1 MSEFMFIIPSDWTR
15 ISQELI
21 DAVGGTSV
29 VAGWVNTSDI
39 VTLRNA
45 LREAGGP
52 EYISE
57 AAFFDGEI
65 LVVR

>member
-1 MSEFMFIIPSDWTR
+1 MSEFIFIIPPDWTR
-15 ISQELI
+15 VSQELI
-21 DAVGGTSV
+21 DAVGGTNV
-29 VAGWVNTSDI
+29 VAGWVATSDI

-52 EYISE
+52 EFISE

-65 LVVR
+65 LVIR